1 MDNTA
6 VFYTVNVGSIPARR
20 TSKYNSASMGE
31 LVDPADLKSAAVGV
45 PVRLRLLVPKD
56 CND

>member
-20 TSKYNSASMGE
+20 TKRYSCCKNTTTNSLTLNG
-31 LVDPADLKSAAVGV
+31 VGAIIIA
-45 PVRLRLLVPKD
+45 
-56 CND
+56 

>member
-20 TSKYNSASMGE
+20 TNYPSLAQW
-31 LVDPADLKSAAVGV
+31 KSIWLRTKRLGIRV
-45 PVRLRLLVPKD
+45 PQDGPYRSYYEW
-56 CND
+56 